1 MVRLSFLSNP
11 SNSVGAPRF
20 APPQLWHLF
29 MQMAQKVCSPKRK
42 TIAGNYL
49 RWIAS
54 MLTGP
59 NISPKSDFIAG
70 GPVPARPHQTLRD

>member
-1 MVRLSFLSNP
+1 
-11 SNSVGAPRF
+11 
-20 APPQLWHLF
+20 